1 MTDYEIVTTYM
12 RSTSEEKQEILKT
25 QLSTMS
31 PLGQLALMQE
41 SVIFELREEIERL
54 MKLHKAI
61 TQHL

>member
-12 RSTSEEKQEILKT
+12 SSTSEEKQEILKT